1 MLPSYFRAWLIQSGK
16 PAAAAAAAAALSSG
30 SLEEMETLRSQ
41 TTLAELVSVKVT

>member
-1 MLPSYFRAWLIQSGK
+1 MLPAYFRAWLIQSGK
-16 PAAAAAAAAALSSG
+16 PAAAAAAAALSSG